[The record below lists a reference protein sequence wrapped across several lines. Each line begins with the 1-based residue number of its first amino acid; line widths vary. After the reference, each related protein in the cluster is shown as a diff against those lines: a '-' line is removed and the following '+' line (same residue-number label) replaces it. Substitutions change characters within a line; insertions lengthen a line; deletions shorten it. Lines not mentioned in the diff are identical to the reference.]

1 MTTNTESQGNSL
13 DIVKWALVVILL
25 AAAIVGNQMYSEAS
39 VLVRAIAVVV
49 AFVIAGTIALQTE
62 KGKQALAFAREAQI
76 EVRKVVWP
84 TRQEALNTTFIV
96 LAATGVLALILWGMD
111 AVLLRIVN
119 FITGVQALRMTEAT
133 ETKKRWYVVQAFSG
147 YEGRVLK
154 TLNEYIQMHSMEH
167 YFGEILVPTEEVVE
181 MRAGQRRK
189 SERKFFPGYVL
200 VQMDMNDESWHLV
213 KSIPRVM
220 GFIGGTSDRPAPI
233 SDKEADAIL
242 QRLQETTESPTHRV
256 IFEPGEVVRVT
267 DGPFADFNG
276 TVEEVDYE
284 KSRVKV
290 SVMIFGRSTPVE
302 LDFGQI
308 EKS

>member
-1 MTTNTESQGNSL
+1 
-13 DIVKWALVVILL
+13 
-25 AAAIVGNQMYSEAS
+25 
-39 VLVRAIAVVV
+39 
-49 AFVIAGTIALQTE
+49 
-62 KGKQALAFAREAQI
+62 
-76 EVRKVVWP
+76 
-84 TRQEALNTTFIV
+84 
-96 LAATGVLALILWGMD
+96 
-111 AVLLRIVN
+111 
-119 FITGVQALRMTEAT
+119 MTEAT
-133 ETKKRWYVVQAFSG
+133 EAKKRWYVVQAFSG

-154 TLNEYIQMHSMEH
+154 TLNEYIQMHNMEH

-200 VQMDMNDESWHLV
+200 VQMEMNDESWHLV

-242 QRLQETTESPTHRV
+242 QRLEETVESPTHRV
-256 IFEPGEVVRVT
+256 MFEPGEVVRVT

-284 KSRVKV
+284 KNRVKV